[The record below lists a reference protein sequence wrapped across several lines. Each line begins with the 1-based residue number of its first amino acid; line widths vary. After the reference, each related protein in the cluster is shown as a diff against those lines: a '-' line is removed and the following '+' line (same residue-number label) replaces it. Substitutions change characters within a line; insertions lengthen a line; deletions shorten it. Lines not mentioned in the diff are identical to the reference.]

1 MGSWAGGCPPA
12 GTKAIDIWDMLWD
25 PMAECALSRGIYPVI
40 LWGAHWELVGVSR
53 GLGSGARGFHWQRGA
68 GGRSLGMNLKGL

>member
-1 MGSWAGGCPPA
+1 
-12 GTKAIDIWDMLWD
+12 
-25 PMAECALSRGIYPVI
+25 MAEYALSRGIYPVI

-53 GLGSGARGFHWQRGA
+53 GLGSGARGFHWRGGA